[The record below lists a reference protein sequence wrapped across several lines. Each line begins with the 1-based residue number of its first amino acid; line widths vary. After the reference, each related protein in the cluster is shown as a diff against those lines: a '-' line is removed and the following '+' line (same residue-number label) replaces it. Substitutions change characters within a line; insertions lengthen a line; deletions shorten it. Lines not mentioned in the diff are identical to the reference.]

1 MPRDEK
7 GKAKPLSADES
18 KRLKG
23 SAAELE
29 AAEKAKAQK
38 VEEDKLTTT
47 EDVKAKKLLTRDKK
61 SGRVKVGVDTT
72 PIAGQEDQGPSAAP
86 KVQLPGPVVSTGKKL
101 AQKGIRAPKRGELAR
116 GVTIVMPGPKRKKK
130 TRSRTVVRDAE
141 TGRARQRRPEEFKT
155 TVLDPVTPKPKRS
168 RPSLAPGAGPLREP
182 VYVDPSQSAAK
193 LEEGTKTVLRKDE
206 ETQEFVET
214 SVPMKEWV
222 GGQATRKLKGLAVP
236 HKTIAP
242 AVNQAIKHLDDM
254 AATRGTTEHHG
265 HAEAFNAI
273 HPTILGMDATIH
285 HALGVMHNHIMHP
298 KHNSRSVITQI
309 KVHIGDRLSEGKK
322 METQRAQ
329 RQGRT

>member
-1 MPRDEK
+1 MPKDK
-7 GKAKPLSADES
+7 DGKKVPLTAEES
-18 KRLKG
+18 KRVKG
-23 SAAELE
+23 SASELA
-29 AAEKAKAQK
+29 AAEKAKSKKA
-38 VEEDKLTTT
+38 EEDKLKSV
-47 EDVKAKKLLTRDKK
+47 EDVKAKKVLARDKK
-61 SGRVKVGVDTT
+61 SGRIGLGVDTT
-72 PIAGQEDQGPSAAP
+72 RVAGDGDQGPSAAP

-116 GVTIVMPGPKRKKK
+116 GITIVDPGPKRKKK
-130 TRSRTVVRDAE
+130 TRSKTVVRDAN
-141 TGRARQRRPEEFKT
+141 TGRARARTSEDFTRTE
-155 TVLDPVTPKPKRS
+155 VAPVAPKPERS

-182 VYVDPSQSAAK
+182 VYIDTKQSAAK

-206 ETQEFVET
+206 QTSEFVET

-254 AATRGTTEHHG
+254 AATRGTPEHHS
-265 HAEAFNAI
+265 HAESFNAI

-285 HALGVMHNHIMHP
+285 HALGVMHSHTMHP
-298 KHNSRSVITQI
+298 KHNSSSVITQI
-309 KVHIGDRLSEGKK
+309 KSAIGDRLSEGKK

-329 RQGRT
+329 RQGNN